1 MAAVPTFN
9 DLCVHHYH
17 CVGNARKI
25 KGRTWS
31 TTEMSEDLQELK
43 KELQRLRE
51 QRVIDAKAEK
61 KARDRASGRQID
73 PSNRSFAAS
82 QSEDLK
88 KLDRRIA
95 EIEAKIEKAE
105 R

>member
-1 MAAVPTFN
+1 
-9 DLCVHHYH
+9 
-17 CVGNARKI
+17 
-25 KGRTWS
+25 
-31 TTEMSEDLQELK
+31 MSEDLQELK

-51 QRVIDAKAEK
+51 QRVIDANAVEKACV
-61 KARDRASGRQID
+61 RASGRQIG

-88 KLDRRIA
+88 RLDSRIA

-105 R
+105 RSGKES